1 MNGQILEREI
11 RTPLQIA
18 EEVFPLT
25 EGLLPQLHMDRLD
38 QVLTRGPHSDVE
50 RVSLQPI
57 DRKAVDETGL
67 ENERERARP
76 AGFREKG
83 FVERRHAITR
93 RALVAFP
100 KPGGIGCAR
109 LVGGCRRTRH
119 SPPPPVGFPPPT
131 SADADSGI
139 HPAGPGL
146 LAHDR
151 VHFRDGS
158 AGAEHLGHDGFWQ
171 KNVHAVTFPAAGA
184 LTRRRWP
191 PPLTWSN
198 CSTSCGAPAVFRA
211 VWADDCRSSDSSARM
226 ALISASSACVSSSLP
241 GPVAAYTPSLPPTL
255 AKGRMP
261 SGPASPIRPMSKTV
275 GRDTTPLEK
284 AAPVANTGPF
294 QSSPRISLCQYTSSG
309 VKCATL
315 PSG

>member
-76 AGFREKG
+76 AGFREKV

-109 LVGGCRRTRH
+109 LVGVCRRTRH
-119 SPPPPVGFPPPT
+119 SSV
-131 SADADSGI
+131 SLRS
-139 HPAGPGL
+139 
-146 LAHDR
+146 
-151 VHFRDGS
+151 
-158 AGAEHLGHDGFWQ
+158 
-171 KNVHAVTFPAAGA
+171 
-184 LTRRRWP
+184 
-191 PPLTWSN
+191 
-198 CSTSCGAPAVFRA
+198 RA
-211 VWADDCRSSDSSARM
+211 
-226 ALISASSACVSSSLP
+226 
-241 GPVAAYTPSLPPTL
+241 
-255 AKGRMP
+255 
-261 SGPASPIRPMSKTV
+261 PIRPARTPWRQPGAW
-275 GRDTTPLEK
+275 GRC
-284 AAPVANTGPF
+284 
-294 QSSPRISLCQYTSSG
+294 SSEP
-309 VKCATL
+309 
-315 PSG
+315 P